1 MNGKLFTGLGRFFE
15 KSQLLVPLF
24 GNRYFSSIFV
34 HSDDPPCRG
43 FDTAAKKKQQ
53 EIGTWILSALS
64 IKFNVTCSHLYRQGN
79 LGVGLIYISIN
90 IYSTTILKVY
100 MNETGEEAKCK

>member
-15 KSQLLVPLF
+15 KSQLLVHLF
-24 GNRYFSSIFV
+24 RYLSSIFV
-34 HSDDPPCRG
+34 YSDDPPRRG

-53 EIGTWILSALS
+53 EISTWILFALS

-79 LGVGLIYISIN
+79 LGVGLIYISFN
-90 IYSTTILKVY
+90 IDSTTILKIY
-100 MNETGEEAKCK
+100 MNETGKKAKCK